1 MNAPSMKTRYLATLA
16 VKLSFVLCLV
26 WTIAGCRED
35 SPVARGYV
43 VTIAP
48 LGLIVQE
55 VVGDRAEV
63 HTLLQPGASP
73 HTYEP
78 RPSDVGTAESAIAIL
93 YVDDSLDGWAARL
106 PGEHK
111 FAVFH
116 LVPESLRLRW
126 EPEEEDGVSHD
137 HGDYDPHFW
146 GDPLAVKA
154 MLPDLVRE
162 LTSVDPEGASGYEER
177 ANRFAAS
184 LDSLDAALREEMAP
198 VKGEPVVMFHSGWD
212 YFLNRYGLELVA
224 MVEPSPGKEATVQH
238 ITRIADL
245 IRSRGVK
252 AVFTEP
258 QLARRPAEVA
268 AEAGGVPVHEV
279 DPLGG
284 VPGRMTYEELLR
296 SNANIMIEALQ

>member
-1 MNAPSMKTRYLATLA
+1 
-16 VKLSFVLCLV
+16 
-26 WTIAGCRED
+26 
-35 SPVARGYV
+35 

-55 VVGDRAEV
+55 IVGDRAQV

-78 RPSDVGTAESAIAIL
+78 RPSDVRTAESALAIL

-106 PGEHK
+106 PGERK
-111 FAVFH
+111 IAVFH

-126 EPEEEDGVSHD
+126 EPEEEDSNG
-137 HGDYDPHFW
+137 HGHGAYDPHFW

-154 MLPDLVRE
+154 MLPELVRE
-162 LTSVDPEGASGYEER
+162 LTSADPEGASGYEER

-184 LDSLDAALREEMAP
+184 LDSLDAALREQMAP
-198 VKGEPVVMFHSGWD
+198 VKGAPVVMFHSGWD
-212 YFLNRYGLELVA
+212 YFLKRYGLELVA
-224 MVEPSPGKEATVQH
+224 LVEASPGKEATARH
-238 ITRIADL
+238 ITRIAEL

-268 AEAGGVPVHEV
+268 AEAGGVPVYEV

-296 SNANIMIEALQ
+296 SNANVLIEALK